1 MKINYKLTIAN
12 ATVLVCL
19 LPYISPFKTGLDSQ
33 PYGLIFIIISWL
45 TLYKH
50 QTKHKHFMLL
60 SLITFL
66 LSSIILTVEAIIYG
80 DTLSF
85 IRGVYGYFVL
95 FVAPFYFL
103 TYLRFYDFPK
113 RTFYLSSSLYFIA
126 AIIQAFVDVNFFD
139 FLVDIRTSESRGV
152 TSLTPEPTY
161 YGIVC
166 LLLLMVCLVSESFK
180 NKERKYLSL
189 FFVIQIVFLAKS
201 SMAIL
206 LLLILSF
213 YFLCLKKISSIKI
226 LLGLFLLL
234 CGHFGILHLMEGS
247 RVYDLYTRSIE
258 LGFYLFKIDASMN
271 ERLSHIY
278 FSLYGMLSNAFL
290 PNFNSNFSTLL
301 DNRYILSDGFFWY
314 GESGKKIM
322 SYWGGVFFNLGF
334 IGVFYYIILASSVKK
349 GQLGV
354 FLFVLTPILFTAV
367 PMAMTIV
374 SFLFSIFIFR
384 SELRKPC

>member
-1 MKINYKLTIAN
+1 
-12 ATVLVCL
+12 
-19 LPYISPFKTGLDSQ
+19 
-33 PYGLIFIIISWL
+33 
-45 TLYKH
+45 
-50 QTKHKHFMLL
+50 
-60 SLITFL
+60 
-66 LSSIILTVEAIIYG
+66 
-80 DTLSF
+80 
-85 IRGVYGYFVL
+85 
-95 FVAPFYFL
+95 
-103 TYLRFYDFPK
+103 
-113 RTFYLSSSLYFIA
+113 

-213 YFLCLKKISSIKI
+213 YFLCLKKISSTKI

-258 LGFYLFKIDASMN
+258 LGFYLFKIDA
-271 ERLSHIY
+271 
-278 FSLYGMLSNAFL
+278 
-290 PNFNSNFSTLL
+290 
-301 DNRYILSDGFFWY
+301 
-314 GESGKKIM
+314 
-322 SYWGGVFFNLGF
+322 
-334 IGVFYYIILASSVKK
+334 
-349 GQLGV
+349 
-354 FLFVLTPILFTAV
+354 
-367 PMAMTIV
+367 
-374 SFLFSIFIFR
+374 
-384 SELRKPC
+384 